1 MSLPAAPLLD
11 FTSWGF
17 LTAPM
22 DELLDKLDARIV
34 EIPSEDRHFMG
45 GMLRRDWGLLIALP
59 AGMNPLEKDLAAR
72 GLLAKWYGVEVEDW
86 PTDMAFVELE
96 GAR

>member
-11 FTSWGF
+11 FSSWGF
-17 LTAPM
+17 LATPL

-34 EIPSEDRHFMG
+34 EIPSDDPNFLG

-59 AGMNPLEKDLAAR
+59 AGMNELERDLAAR
-72 GLLAKWYGVEVEDW
+72 GLLAKWYGVEVDDW
-86 PTDMAFVELE
+86 PAEMAFIELE
-96 GAR
+96 NAA